1 MARRNPGDAELRRL
15 ERAVAMGDTTAG
27 PAYQAALA
35 RLGQQTIAL
44 PGDRGHPRP
53 PVPKS
58 VVFYGGSDT
67 TPIGWYLVS
76 TNGTWSRDRWTTAE
90 DAIKA
95 AGLIQNML
103 DDGSVILRESGSY
116 CGIYIPHGTGGMC
129 MKTRG
134 HRGQCAWSM
143 RPRGNPDLPA
153 VRGELPSQGG
163 HPPRATWDVLTTGKA
178 PLVYMPESAYEKP
191 AITTALRRMYENPRL
206 MVSYD
211 AWDDLLAAAGT
222 TATVYV
228 FDRHGER
235 YKVVRL
241 DPYHGY
247 ESGQLVL
254 HHVGRRGEMRVDLAD
269 AFGFMLP
276 VVAYKPTRVN
286 PPNPGGDD
294 ERRRREREARAWGH
308 DASAQSAHE
317 AAAIRAG
324 QMCGQHRLAM
334 PCTACDTCD
343 EWCATEHDRACNG
356 WCDHDPQSHINACV
370 RDDEERVA
378 RIMRERAAPAQPARF
393 APWVA
398 DTRGDAWGVY
408 NVVTGAW
415 RRVGAVGATRS
426 GRRRVNNGDRARAL
440 AERLNRELP
449 DDEVLAAF
457 LRGQMAE
464 GKTLRS
470 TGGSLETTGMGAVS
484 IATNRQGVIHES
496 INVST
501 RAQMRHLRR
510 LRRLYQGGGFHPW
523 ISAYQQH
530 AGNRRGNPAPLAIM
544 GMGPLPLGLVNPIG
558 DWFGSKDKGP
568 GEEGHGPRHKELQPK
583 YERQKLTLEE
593 AKAALIEAYGEEEG
607 ERQFANAFERGEMF
621 HGKKP
626 AYAEAIT
633 YDDGKEEH
641 TVKAVVALGMV
652 PETHYTTPWPSNKK
666 GYHWIHKHKKG
677 NEPIEVLDPET
688 GVTMKIGGEFRVTDW
703 WREKKKNT

>member
-1 MARRNPGDAELRRL
+1 VYREDGRITRDSAAPARRAARYQWFNR
-15 ERAVAMGDTTAG
+15 AG
-27 PAYQAALA
+27 PEVFLFDVA
-35 RLGQQTIAL
+35 G
-44 PGDRGHPRP
+44 
-53 PVPKS
+53 
-58 VVFYGGSDT
+58 VFY
-67 TPIGWYLVS
+67 
-76 TNGTWSRDRWTTAE
+76 
-90 DAIKA
+90 
-95 AGLIQNML
+95 M
-103 DDGSVILRESGSY
+103 
-116 CGIYIPHGTGGMC
+116 
-129 MKTRG
+129 
-134 HRGQCAWSM
+134 
-143 RPRGNPDLPA
+143 
-153 VRGELPSQGG
+153 
-163 HPPRATWDVLTTGKA
+163 
-178 PLVYMPESAYEKP
+178 
-191 AITTALRRMYENPRL
+191 
-206 MVSYD
+206 
-211 AWDDLLAAAGT
+211 
-222 TATVYV
+222 TV
-228 FDRHGER
+228 
-235 YKVVRL
+235 
-241 DPYHGY
+241 
-247 ESGQLVL
+247 QLVTD
-254 HHVGRRGEMRVDLAD
+254 GNGE
-269 AFGFMLP
+269 
-276 VVAYKPTRVN
+276 VVAQ
-286 PPNPGGDD
+286 
-294 ERRRREREARAWGH
+294 RA
-308 DASAQSAHE
+308 
-317 AAAIRAG
+317 
-324 QMCGQHRLAM
+324 
-334 PCTACDTCD
+334 
-343 EWCATEHDRACNG
+343 HDRAELEQ
-356 WCDHDPQSHINACV
+356 WTQLR
-370 RDDEERVA
+370 RDDGREVVRVTGEPT
-378 RIMRERAAPAQPARF
+378 RPETWRVIGEAPTSAERF

-398 DTRGDAWGVY
+398 MNMG
-408 NVVTGAW
+408 TGTW
-415 RRVGAVGATRS
+415 RLRNTL
-426 GRRRVNNGDRARAL
+426 NGTLSRYFRNEQRARDA
-440 AERLNRELP
+440 ADRLNNNLP
-449 DDEVLAAF
+449 DDEVIAAF
-457 LRGQMAE
+457 LRGQAAD
-464 GKTLRS
+464 GRTLRS
-470 TGGSLETTGMGAVS
+470 TGVTLETTGMGAAP